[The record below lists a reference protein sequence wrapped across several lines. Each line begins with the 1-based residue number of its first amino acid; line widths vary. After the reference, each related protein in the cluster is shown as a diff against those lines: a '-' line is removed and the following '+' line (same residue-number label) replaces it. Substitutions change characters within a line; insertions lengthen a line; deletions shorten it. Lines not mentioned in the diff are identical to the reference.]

1 MKFSRLSG
9 MNLSLSLLLSFA
21 IMGCNLDS
29 PKPISESELM
39 VTAKSG
45 KRISAVRK
53 EKGTPTIASMA
64 LRKPTVNHSTK
75 ITKTTPSSR
84 LLRMMSMRAET

>member
-1 MKFSRLSG
+1 MFSRMMIASSTS
-9 MNLSLSLLLSFA
+9 MPET
-21 IMGCNLDS
+21 IT
-29 PKPISESELM
+29 KPMSESELI
-39 VTAKSG
+39 VTSKSG

-53 EKGTPTIASMA
+53 EKGTPTIASIA